1 MKALPFAHVYH
12 LADAENWPSIRAR
25 RAAERHAAAQA
36 VGAEHG
42 GQARIERE
50 QRRASLTLP
59 SGAVLRDQLPM
70 PPSALARCLVDMT
83 PAEWY
88 ALINSKVF
96 FWFDAERL
104 NRQRRAS
111 GISPKAVVMTIDAER
126 LLATHGARAEVSAIN
141 TGNARRKPAIR
152 GRQSFVPYATWLESR
167 WVSEGAALGLR
178 PRPASHRPV
187 ELTIGDGLPD
197 VMDFVVSLSHLEP
210 GRAFRAP
217 GADRRIGLQRIR
229 ETRDESRLA

>member
-12 LADAENWPSIRAR
+12 LADAENWPSIQRGGLLSATR
-25 RAAERHAAAQA
+25 LLKLSGLSMAA
-36 VGAEHG
+36 
-42 GQARIERE
+42 QARIERE

-197 VMDFVVSLSHLEP
+197 VMDFVVSLSHLGRDEP
-210 GRAFRAP
+210 FERQA
-217 GADRRIGLQRIR
+217 RIGGSDCN
-229 ETRDESRLA
+229 E

>member
-1 MKALPFAHVYH
+1 M
-12 LADAENWPSIRAR
+12 
-25 RAAERHAAAQA
+25 AA
-36 VGAEHG
+36 
-42 GQARIERE
+42 QARIERE

-70 PPSALARCLVDMT
+70 RPSALARCLVDMT

-111 GISPKAVVMTIDAER
+111 GISPKAVVMTIDTER
-126 LLATHGARAEVSAIN
+126 LLKTPWRSGGRSFGNQYRQCPAEACNPRAPEPARPLA
-141 TGNARRKPAIR
+141 
-152 GRQSFVPYATWLESR
+152 WLESR
-167 WVSEGAALGLR
+167 WVSEGVAPGLR

-187 ELTIGDGLPD
+187 ELTVGDGLPD
-197 VMDFVVSLSHLEP
+197 VMDFVVSLSHL
-210 GRAFRAP
+210 G
-217 GADRRIGLQRIR
+217 
-229 ETRDESRLA
+229 RDEPF